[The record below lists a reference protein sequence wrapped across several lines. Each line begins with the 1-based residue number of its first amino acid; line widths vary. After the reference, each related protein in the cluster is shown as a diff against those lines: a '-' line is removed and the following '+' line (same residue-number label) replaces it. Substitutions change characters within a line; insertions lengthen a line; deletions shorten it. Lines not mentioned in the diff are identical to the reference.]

1 MTTSNFKIFF
11 IGLEPRYLMEPHFSV
26 FVRKEAIAVQ
36 LRGGLHVGVSHHLG
50 ALQSDGVGVP
60 RPVELGRE
68 RSP

>member
-1 MTTSNFKIFF
+1 
-11 IGLEPRYLMEPHFSV
+11 MEPHFSV
-26 FVRKEAIAVQ
+26 FVRKEAVAVQ